1 MSWLGPSMTP
11 TTPIA
16 ATSSTP
22 PTRLSLLSHTA
33 GIYQFP
39 ASERI
44 FLDNLDHL
52 PFLNSCYA
60 LG

>member
-1 MSWLGPSMTP
+1 MSWLGPSVTP

-16 ATSSTP
+16 AASSTP

-39 ASERI
+39 ASPTRLSPQSHSRDLSI
-44 FLDNLDHL
+44 SRF
-52 PFLNSCYA
+52 
-60 LG
+60 